1 MLCESLLN
9 LDLNVS
15 SLALESLKKEVR
27 GSTTSMTSVPKP
39 FKFLKLHYPNLIVHY
54 EKVQSSEHKRSLADF
69 LSVLSMT
76 MAEANQQIS
85 LKFLIEGTLTDYM
98 NWGHEY
104 MHHIAGDIGVE
115 YSRRIENQEPYA
127 DLLDL
132 VKQIIPHFIQSSAE
146 ADAIDLLLE
155 VDRLEDLIQY
165 TNKDNFQRVF
175 IYLTSSSLYSADP
188 DEMIKTLKTT
198 YQICLIQQQYANAL
212 TLAMKL
218 DDLELIKEVFERC
231 KDK

>member
-1 MLCESLLN
+1 MLCTHL
-9 LDLNVS
+9 LDLDENVS
-15 SLALESLKKEVR
+15 NTALESLKKEVR

-39 FKFLKLHYPNLIVHY
+39 FKFLKLHYPNLISHY
-54 EKVQSSEHKRSLADF
+54 EKLQNSDYKKSLADF

-76 MAEANQQIS
+76 MAEPNQQTS
-85 LKFLIEGTLTDYM
+85 LKLLIEGTLTDYM

-115 YSRRIENQEPYA
+115 YSKRIENQQSFD
-127 DLLDL
+127 DLLVL
-132 VKQIIPHFIQSSAE
+132 VKQIVPHFIQSSAE

-155 VDRLEDLIQY
+155 VDRLEDLIY
-165 TNKDNFQRVF
+165 FINKNNFKRVF

-198 YQICLIQQQYANAL
+198 FDISLKQEEFSNAL
-212 TLAMKL
+212 TLALKL
-218 DDLELIKEVFERC
+218 DDVDFIKKVFDSC
-231 KDK
+231 QDK

>member
-1 MLCESLLN
+1 MLCTQL
-9 LDLNVS
+9 LDLDEIVS
-15 SLALESLKKEVR
+15 NTALECLKKEVK

-39 FKFLKLHYPNLIVHY
+39 FKFLKLHYPNIITHY
-54 EKVQSSEHKRSLADF
+54 EKLQISDYKRSLADF

-76 MAEANQQIS
+76 MAEPNQQTS
-85 LKFLIEGTLTDYM
+85 LKLLIEGTLKDYM

-115 YSRRIENQEPYA
+115 YGKRIENQQPFE

-155 VDRLEDLIQY
+155 VDRLEDLIQFI
-165 TNKDNFQRVF
+165 NKDNFQRVF
-175 IYLTSSSLYSADP
+175 IYLTSSSLYSADT

-198 YQICLIQQQYANAL
+198 YDISLKQQQFSNAL
-212 TLAMKL
+212 TLGLKL
-218 DDLELIKEVFERC
+218 DDLDLIKKVFENC
-231 KDK
+231 EDK

>member
-1 MLCESLLN
+1 MD
-9 LDLNVS
+9 LDQQVS
-15 SLALESLKKEVR
+15 AAALDSLKKEVR

-39 FKFLKLHYPNLIVHY
+39 FKFLKAHYSNLVSHY
-54 EKVQSSEHKRSLADF
+54 EKLTNSDFKRSLADF

-76 MAEANQQIS
+76 MAEPDQQTS
-85 LKFLIEGTLTDYM
+85 LKLLMEGTMKDYM

-115 YSRRIENQEPYA
+115 YSRRIEEQKPFD
-127 DLLDL
+127 DLMAL
-132 VKQIIPHFIQSSAE
+132 VKEIVPLFIQFSAE

-165 TNKDNFQRVF
+165 VNKDNFQRVY

-188 DEMIKTLKTT
+188 DEMLKTLQTT
-198 YQICLIQQQYANAL
+198 FEISLKQNEYSNAL
-212 TLAMKL
+212 ALAIKL
-218 DDLELIKEVFERC
+218 DDLNLIKKVFEKC
-231 KDK
+231 DDL